1 MPCQGLLDPKPP
13 ESLPTEMLKT
23 TEDLRIL
30 RVSNFRSPMNTVC
43 IGTLLPTCKIPL
55 CEYPRQVAAIFQD
68 HHSKLTVH
76 ICMCHNVSHMFG
88 GWREMFDG
96 GQNIQRWGGPTV
108 GFSPPFH
115 CMFGGFQEVY
125 ANQGRTRTVVL
136 LDYCLVSYKV

>member
-1 MPCQGLLDPKPP
+1 MPCQGLLDSKPP

-43 IGTLLPTCKIPL
+43 IGNLLPTCKIYYASNYSL
-55 CEYPRQVAAIFQD
+55 QSAAIFQD
-68 HHSKLTVH
+68 HHSKLTVR

-88 GWREMFDG
+88 GWREMFGG
-96 GQNIQRWGGPTV
+96 GQNIQRWGDLA
-108 GFSPPFH
+108 FSPPFH

-136 LDYCLVSYKV
+136 LDY